1 MMHVSLWMFVVTRS
15 FCITVNEEDTMK
27 PKLSDDTRRAQ
38 PINRYTVL
46 FEIDSLRF
54 VDYYFCCYR
63 SYHWLMWPSST
74 STADALIIFFVFFFG
89 CTYTK
94 YYFYY
99 TTLYTHTTQSIIIV
113 LVLLYFYYYCF
124 IDAFPSHAKKVGE
137 GVLVLEFTDVVA
149 YVNSRSEGYVGWRS
163 LLQLRMIDD
172 DGLAAG
178 RQDLSRVR
186 RVSRRV
192 LFDFEDK
199 SSRHIQLLLSSHEWV
214 NQTPTFYRCPPFAFH
229 ELLKRQQQHEQ

>member
-1 MMHVSLWMFVVTRS
+1 MTQ
-15 FCITVNEEDTMK
+15 EEHNQSIDTTTNSNVK
-27 PKLSDDTRRAQ
+27 QQYKKS
-38 PINRYTVL
+38 VL
-46 FEIDSLRF
+46 FEIDPLRF

-99 TTLYTHTTQSIIIV
+99 TTLYTQHKV
-113 LVLLYFYYYCF
+113 LFYSVLYFYYYCF

-137 GVLVLEFTDVVA
+137 GVLVLAYIGVVA

-199 SSRHIQLLLSSHEWV
+199 SSRHILLSSHEWV
-214 NQTPTFYRCPPFAFH
+214 NQTPTFYRCRPFAFH